1 MEVHMKKFKSI
12 TLAVLLSVSFL
23 ATSTHASDINADVP
37 AEKDSFASSSVITD
51 ALRDRLDGAAD
62 DERIPVTIELID
74 DIDLEN
80 VERQAISR
88 AKLSKT
94 QLEIINTDTS
104 SFSEEVNEVHQ
115 QAVMDVREEI
125 SFERNAILKEHYTEK
140 NAEFMEAADIPEDI
154 CGSVGILT
162 PFIRDVLLTPAQI
175 RKLAVNPDVR
185 YIDYLGEGKLQDFAS
200 VDDTYAI
207 VNGDVAVNAGYTG
220 SGIRVGVIE
229 TGHPKL
235 GLMGNDFKSIIKTNS
250 GEDSD
255 HATRVCGIIRKMAPA
270 CILYSRT
277 ASSTSEAL
285 NNCSYLIDKYNVSVI
300 NLSCGETGDGKYNA
314 YSREMDNIVNGTKV
328 TIVASAGNGKA
339 DSQYINQLGLS
350 ANVITVGAV
359 ISAGKN
365 PGATGA
371 FMLTDYSLY
380 REAVNVVNKPDVCAP
395 GKVSIYSLGEAV
407 GTSFAAPHVTGAV
420 VQMIARDSNMKEK
433 PESLKAAVMASA
445 SYNAGSSMSYVMGT
459 RASDQEGAGVLDAG
473 FCYRTAK
480 NSRLTFYKATSSSTI
495 FNYNIYCDYTTLPVR
510 LACVWNALSANGT
523 TNITDYDVYVY
534 KDGTLIASSTGY
546 SNASSLPRTNF
557 EIIEIPQATISKYGR
572 GYYNVQIKRVGSFK
586 GEGDVMIGFAWEQR

>member
-1 MEVHMKKFKSI
+1 MKKFKSI
-12 TLAVLLSVSFL
+12 TLAVIIAVSFL
-23 ATSTHASDINADVP
+23 ATSTHASDVIADAP

-51 ALRDRLDGAAD
+51 ALRERLDGAAE
-62 DERIPVTIELID
+62 DERIPVTIELVD

-80 VERQAISR
+80 VEQQAFSR
-88 AKLSKT
+88 AKLSEA
-94 QLEIINTDTS
+94 QIEIINTDTS
-104 SFSEEVNEVHQ
+104 LFSEEANEIHQ
-115 QAVMDVREEI
+115 QAVMDVHEEI
-125 SFERNAILKEHYTEK
+125 SIERNAILKEHYTEK
-140 NAEFMEAADIPEDI
+140 NTEFMESAGISEDI

-175 RKLAVNPDVR
+175 KKLASNPDVL
-185 YIDYLGEGKLQDFAS
+185 YIDYLGDGKLQDFAS

-207 VNGDVAVNAGYTG
+207 VHGNVAVSAGYTG

-229 TGHPKL
+229 SGHPKL
-235 GLMGNDFKSIIKTNS
+235 GLMGDDFKSIIKTNS
-250 GEDSD
+250 GTDTD

-277 ASSTSEAL
+277 ASSMSEVL
-285 NNCSYLIDKYNVSVI
+285 DNCNHLIERYNVSVI
-300 NLSCGETGDGKYNA
+300 NVSCGETGDGKYNA
-314 YSREMDNIVNGTKV
+314 YSREMDNIVNGSKV
-328 TIVASAGNGKA
+328 TIVVSSGNGTA
-339 DSQYINQLGLS
+339 SSLYVNQLGLS

-365 PGATGA
+365 PAATGA
-371 FMLTDYSLY
+371 FALSNQSLY
-380 REAVNVVNKPDVCAP
+380 REAVNVVNKPDICAP
-395 GKVSIYSLGEAV
+395 GKVSIYSLGESF

-420 VQMIARDSNMKEK
+420 VQMIARNSNLKNR

-473 FCYRTAK
+473 FCYRAAK
-480 NSRLTFYKATSSSTI
+480 NSRITYYNATSSSTI
-495 FNYNIYCDYTTLPVR
+495 FNYNIYCDYTTLPLR
-510 LACVWNALSANGT
+510 LACAWNALSANGT
-523 TNITDYDVYVY
+523 TNISDYDVYVY
-534 KDGTLIASSTGY
+534 KDSTLIASSTGY

-586 GEGDVMIGFAWEQR
+586 GEGDVMIGLAWEQR